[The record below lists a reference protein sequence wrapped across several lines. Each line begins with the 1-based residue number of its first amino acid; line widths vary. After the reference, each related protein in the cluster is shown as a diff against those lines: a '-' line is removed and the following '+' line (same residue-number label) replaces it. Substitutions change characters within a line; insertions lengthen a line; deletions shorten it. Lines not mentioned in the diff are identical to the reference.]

1 MAKTHTRY
9 VCQECG
15 RVAATYMGKCP
26 QCGSFNSMVE
36 EVIHDEPVAKS
47 TAVRGLTG
55 RSSPRSIGDVSSDAE
70 DRIHLPIGEFA
81 RVLGGGIVPGSIV
94 LVGGDPGIGKCVT
107 GDTRILDPLTGDFFS
122 IREWAQG
129 QRRVLALDEESLR
142 LQSVPISAFF
152 NRGRRPIVQIQTE
165 LGRTLKCTPDHPLLA
180 PDGWA
185 PADSFKPGD
194 RIAAPRALPH
204 FGTQPLPEAK
214 VKLIA
219 YILSDGSAQSS
230 IGVTNSLPEVAHD
243 MEEIASAFGMRVV
256 SYAKRSNQA
265 IQYRFVSMKGQRSI
279 ARSDIALAL
288 RAVQKQRQIRWA
300 EWARSAQISYALLN
314 VWRRGEAAPRA
325 DDLQRLAQAVD
336 LSIEELAPEAR
347 SQAEKS
353 TPIARYLAEIGLRYT
368 RAANKTIPACI
379 FRLPRNELALFLKT
393 LFTCDGSVYINQ
405 YGQPGV
411 SYSTISQ
418 RLAEDVQHLLLRFG
432 ISAKLRTKHMQ
443 VNEKPYFAYEVTFL
457 GVPQVQHFIREIGI
471 LGRENISRRIR
482 EMKVPVL
489 PSTQRDTIPTG
500 VNFWKLLQSVDP
512 YSSLKKINHL
522 AGTSF
527 HPERP
532 NGPLSRYTVAKLANT
547 YPLPRLEALAFGDVL
562 WDTIKSVTPAGEA
575 EVFDLSVPGK
585 HNFVANDLII
595 HNSTLTLQMAIEMAA
610 TQRVLYVSGEES
622 ERQIK
627 MRAIRLSQSVGAQRD
642 GQGPNAKRD
651 AAVPLPKNLLLVTE
665 TNLEIILNHISEVK
679 PDLLIVDSI
688 QTVYLSN
695 MDSSAGSVSQVR
707 ECSSQLRE
715 LAKTSGISVF
725 VIGHVTKE
733 GTIAGPRVLEHIV
746 DTVLYLE
753 GDRFQ
758 AYRLLR
764 SVKNRFGATSEVG
777 VFEMRE
783 GGLAEVTNPSEAFL
797 AERMIN
803 AAGSA
808 IAVTMEGTR
817 PILVEIQGLTSPTQ
831 FGNARRTANGVDFN
845 RLLLIAAVLTRRVGL
860 KLGEQD
866 VFVNV
871 VGGLQIDEPAA
882 DLAIAAAIASSWRDI
897 PVKAEAVLIAEIG
910 LAGELRMPG
919 QMQARLREAQKLGFK
934 TAIVPKALRKGEPY
948 PTGIEII
955 EVRSIQQALDA
966 ALNVQRE
973 LPQGRKVA

>member
-1 MAKTHTRY
+1 MAKTHTRF

-15 RVAATYMGKCP
+15 RVAASYMGKCP

-36 EVIHDEPVAKS
+36 EVIHDEPATKG

-55 RSSPRSIGDVSSDAE
+55 RSAPRSIGDISSDAE
-70 DRIHLPIGEFA
+70 DRINLPIGEFA

-94 LVGGDPGIGKCVT
+94 LVGCDPGIGK
-107 GDTRILDPLTGDFFS
+107 
-122 IREWAQG
+122 
-129 QRRVLALDEESLR
+129 
-142 LQSVPISAFF
+142 
-152 NRGRRPIVQIQTE
+152 
-165 LGRTLKCTPDHPLLA
+165 
-180 PDGWA
+180 
-185 PADSFKPGD
+185 
-194 RIAAPRALPH
+194 
-204 FGTQPLPEAK
+204 
-214 VKLIA
+214 
-219 YILSDGSAQSS
+219 
-230 IGVTNSLPEVAHD
+230 
-243 MEEIASAFGMRVV
+243 
-256 SYAKRSNQA
+256 
-265 IQYRFVSMKGQRSI
+265 
-279 ARSDIALAL
+279 
-288 RAVQKQRQIRWA
+288 
-300 EWARSAQISYALLN
+300 
-314 VWRRGEAAPRA
+314 
-325 DDLQRLAQAVD
+325 
-336 LSIEELAPEAR
+336 
-347 SQAEKS
+347 
-353 TPIARYLAEIGLRYT
+353 
-368 RAANKTIPACI
+368 
-379 FRLPRNELALFLKT
+379 
-393 LFTCDGSVYINQ
+393 
-405 YGQPGV
+405 
-411 SYSTISQ
+411 
-418 RLAEDVQHLLLRFG
+418 
-432 ISAKLRTKHMQ
+432 
-443 VNEKPYFAYEVTFL
+443 
-457 GVPQVQHFIREIGI
+457 
-471 LGRENISRRIR
+471 
-482 EMKVPVL
+482 
-489 PSTQRDTIPTG
+489 
-500 VNFWKLLQSVDP
+500 
-512 YSSLKKINHL
+512 
-522 AGTSF
+522 
-527 HPERP
+527 
-532 NGPLSRYTVAKLANT
+532 
-547 YPLPRLEALAFGDVL
+547 
-562 WDTIKSVTPAGEA
+562 
-575 EVFDLSVPGK
+575 
-585 HNFVANDLII
+585 
-595 HNSTLTLQMAIEMAA
+595 STLMLQMAMEMAA
-610 TQRVLYVSGEES
+610 KKRVLYVSGEES

-627 MRAIRLSQSVGAQRD
+627 MRAVRLAQSAEAQPGNQQSNTKKD
-642 GQGPNAKRD
+642 PATS
-651 AAVPLPKNLLLVTE
+651 LPANLLLVTE

-679 PDLLIVDSI
+679 PDLLIIDSI

-783 GGLAEVTNPSEAFL
+783 GGLVELTNPSEAFL

-845 RLLLIAAVLTRRVGL
+845 RLLLITAVLTRRVGL
-860 KLGEQD
+860 KLSEQD

-897 PVKAEAVLIAEIG
+897 SVKADAVLIAEIG

-919 QMQARLREAQKLGFK
+919 QMQARLREAQKLGFR

-948 PTGIEII
+948 PTGIAII

-966 ALNVQRE
+966 ALASPAE
-973 LPQGRKVA
+973 LPKGRKMA